1 MSKAFVDTTILA
13 DRLLK
18 PGVKQEAA
26 KTALGRYEE
35 TILPVY
41 AIKEFRAGAFRGFVW
56 AHNKLIEKG
65 NISGFAEAAS
75 KLQQRNL
82 SSTAFEAFSVG
93 LDLIPDAKLSDW
105 RDKYGDDASVESIQ
119 FDSLRLQLRS
129 LIYRAWQQRRKV
141 TDRVVD
147 ELPCFQELGPKEKRG
162 FIEFENNKIKVCG
175 AEPDCAV
182 AKIMADDKVALQV
195 LLDINDQPP
204 DSAEK
209 KRRRK
214 GLRHLIA
221 HYPKRPLPEEHCRG
235 LGDAVFAFSAPDD
248 SVILTTNVNDH
259 SVLAGA
265 LGKRVES
272 P

>member
-18 PGVKQEAA
+18 PGTKREVAKAA
-26 KTALGRYEE
+26 LSRYEE

-41 AIKEFRAGAFRGFVW
+41 AIKEFRAGAFRGFIW

-65 NISGFAEAAS
+65 NIPDFITAAN
-75 KLQQRNL
+75 KLLQRNL
-82 SSTAFEAFSVG
+82 SSTAFEAFSAG

-105 RDKYGDDASVESIQ
+105 RDEYGDDASPERIQ
-119 FDSLRLQLRS
+119 FDSLLLQLRS
-129 LIYRAWQQRRKV
+129 LIYRAWLQRRKV

-147 ELPCFQELGPKEKRG
+147 ELSCFQEIGPKERRG
-162 FIEFENNKIKVCG
+162 LIEFENKIKSCG
-175 AEPDCAV
+175 ANPDCAM
-182 AKIMADDKVALQV
+182 AKIMADDKHV
-195 LLDINDQPP
+195 LKTLLEANDQLP

-209 KRRRK
+209 DRRHQ
-214 GLRHLIA
+214 GLRHLIR
-221 HYPKRPLPEEHCRG
+221 HPQRRLPEKRCRG
-235 LGDAVFAFSAPDD
+235 LGDVVFAFSAPDD
-248 SVILTTNVNDH
+248 FVILTTNEKDH

-265 LGKRVES
+265 VGKKVET

>member
-1 MSKAFVDTTILA
+1 MSKAFIDTTILA

-18 PGVKQEAA
+18 PGTKQEAA

-35 TILPVY
+35 TVLPVY
-41 AIKEFRAGAFRGFVW
+41 AIKEFRAGAFRGFIW

-65 NISGFAEAAS
+65 NFRDFVTAAS
-75 KLQQRNL
+75 ALRQRNL
-82 SSTAFEAFSVG
+82 SSTALEAFSAG
-93 LDLIPDAKLSDW
+93 LALVPDVKLSVW
-105 RDKYGDDASVESIQ
+105 RDKYGDDASPERIQ

-129 LIYRAWQQRRKV
+129 LIYRAWLQRRKV

-147 ELPCFQELGPKEKRG
+147 ELPCFQEIGPKEKRG
-162 FIEFENNKIKVCG
+162 LIEFEDKIKSCG
-175 AEPDCAV
+175 TEPDCAV
-182 AKIMADDKVALQV
+182 AKIMAHDKDALQA
-195 LLDINDQPP
+195 LLDANDRPP

-209 KRRRK
+209 QRRRK
-214 GLRHLIA
+214 GLRHLIT

-235 LGDAVFAFSAPDD
+235 LGDAVFAFSAPEDF
-248 SVILTTNVNDH
+248 VILTTNEKDH

-265 LGKRVES
+265 LGKKVQT

>member
-1 MSKAFVDTTILA
+1 MSKAFVDTTVLA

-18 PGVKQEAA
+18 PGTKREAA

-41 AIKEFRAGAFRGFVW
+41 AIKEFRAGAFRGYLW

-65 NISGFAEAAS
+65 NISDFAAAAS
-75 KLQQRNL
+75 ALQQRNL
-82 SSTAFEAFSVG
+82 SSTAFEALSAG
-93 LDLIPDAKLSDW
+93 LNLIPDAKLSDW
-105 RDKYGDDASVESIQ
+105 RDEYGDDASPERIQ

-141 TDRVVD
+141 TDRIVD
-147 ELPCFQELGPKEKRG
+147 ELPCFQEIGPKEKRG
-162 FIEFENNKIKVCG
+162 RIEFENKIKSCG

-182 AKIMADDKVALQV
+182 AKIMAQDNDALKA
-195 LLDINDQPP
+195 LLEANDQLP

-209 KRRRK
+209 QRRRP
-214 GLRHLIA
+214 GLRHLIR
-221 HYPKRPLPEEHCRG
+221 HPQRPLPEKHCRG
-235 LGDAVFAFSAPDD
+235 LGDAVFAFSAPED
-248 SVILTTNVNDH
+248 SVILTTNVKDH

-265 LGKRVES
+265 LGKEVET